1 VTGRQPAITLHDRL
15 LPFDPP
21 VLMGVLNVTPDSF
34 SDGGRFQDLGAAEAH
49 ALQMVAEGA
58 GIVDVG
64 GESTRPG
71 SAETSVEDELARVL
85 PVVRR
90 LARALRVPVS
100 VDTRRAAVAERALAE
115 GAAMINDVSGLADDP
130 ALGKVVA
137 AAGVPIVL
145 MHRRAASKDMY
156 ASAVYGD
163 VVAEVRAELEH
174 AIRRALECGVD
185 AERILLDPG
194 IGFSKKAL
202 HSIELLGRLDEIV
215 AMGHPVVVG
224 PSRKS
229 FIPEAVAWAA
239 AGCPDE
245 GAPAQGVTAEKARA
259 ADTRIGGTAAA
270 VAIAVLAGAAVLRVH
285 DVAIMREA
293 ALVARAIAGR
303 RGTP

>member
-1 VTGRQPAITLHDRL
+1 MTGRQPAIALLDCL
-15 LPFDPP
+15 LPLDPP

-34 SDGGRFQDLGAAEAH
+34 SDGGRYLDPGAAEAH
-49 ALQMVAEGA
+49 ALRMVSEGA

-85 PVVRR
+85 PVVKR
-90 LARALRVPVS
+90 LAKALTVPVS

-156 ASAVYGD
+156 ASAVYAD

-174 AIRRALECGVD
+174 AVRRALECGI
-185 AERILLDPG
+185 ERSRVMVDPG

-202 HSIELLGRLDEIV
+202 QSAELLGRLGEIV

-229 FIPEAVAWAA
+229 YIPEAVAWAA
-239 AGCPDE
+239 AGCPE
-245 GAPAQGVTAEKARA
+245 GGAPQGSLAAEKARA
-259 ADTRIGGTAAA
+259 ADSRVGGTAAA

-285 DVAIMREA
+285 DVAVMREA
-293 ALVARAIAGR
+293 ALVARAI
-303 RGTP
+303 RGTR